1 MYQCKNISIIITLVD
16 YSIGKLKMMTEFQ
29 KYIQRYLDL
38 VPSENW
44 LEEMKISGNST
55 LEIYRNLSPEQ
66 SNFAYAEGKWTM
78 KELLQHLIDAERIF
92 VYRAMR
98 FARKDKTELPGWDEE
113 EYANHYFSAKRRV
126 ESLTEEF
133 ETVRKSSLIFFEN
146 LNPQQL
152 SETGIA
158 NGNEISVETIGKLVV
173 GHNIHHVNIMN
184 ERYLNQL

>member
-1 MYQCKNISIIITLVD
+1 
-16 YSIGKLKMMTEFQ
+16 MTEFQ

-44 LEEMKISGNST
+44 LQEMKISGNTTS
-55 LEIYRNLSPEQ
+55 EIYRELSPEQ

-98 FARKDKTELPGWDEE
+98 FARKDKTELPGWNEE
-113 EYANHYFSAKRRV
+113 EYANHYFSEERSL
-126 ESLTEEF
+126 ESLIDEF
-133 ETVRKSSLIFFEN
+133 ETVRKSSIIFFEN

-152 SETGIA
+152 QENGIA
-158 NGNEISVETIGKLVV
+158 NGNEISVETIGKLIV
-173 GHNIHHVNIMN
+173 GHNIHHLNVMK
-184 ERYLNQL
+184 ERYLSKM